1 MLFEIGETIK
11 INCKIT
17 QSKKE
22 IEKIP

>member
-11 INCKIT
+11 INCKMT